1 MHLPKTPIK
10 YFRGDP
16 WTIVEEGFD
25 PAYQR
30 VSESVFSVANEFMG
44 VRGYFEE
51 GYSGD
56 HLLGSYFNHLYEMM
70 DIHHDQV
77 FKGFITQGAAMIN
90 AVDWLYTRLWV
101 DGEQLD
107 LAKSKFSGFTRKL
120 DMRQGIF
127 TREFVWETAS
137 GKKLKVTFLRF
148 TDMQSTHL
156 GCQRIM
162 VEPLNFSGE
171 VQFRCG
177 LDFNTHYEIGAGW
190 DQTGKGGFQQSGQI
204 INFWKCERKGAVDD
218 GWAIQAQTARSGHP
232 IVLQLPASF
241 RTGIDP
247 LPRARGKVHRRGFCP
262 GGATRRRRARWI
274 KWW

>member
-70 DIHHDQV
+70 DIRHDQV

-120 DMRQGIF
+120 DMRQGIL

-137 GKKLKVTFLRF
+137 GKQLKVTFLRF
-148 TDMQSTHL
+148 TDMQSTHI
-156 GCQRIM
+156 GCQRIV
-162 VEPLNFSGE
+162 VEPLNFSGDGSIPL
-171 VQFRCG
+171 RPG
-177 LDFNTHYEIGAGW
+177 L
-190 DQTGKGGFQQSGQI
+190 Q
-204 INFWKCERKGAVDD
+204 
-218 GWAIQAQTARSGHP
+218 HP
-232 IVLQLPASF
+232 L
-241 RTGIDP
+241 RN
-247 LPRARGKVHRRGFCP
+247 
-262 GGATRRRRARWI
+262 RRRLGSNR
-274 KWW
+274 